1 MQFSHLSAIPTVASS
16 TADYLFG
23 TQQLAGGL
31 TPVTFNLFTR
41 FWLPYYAQL
50 YNPDTRTMSI
60 KVNLNAGDIARF
72 KFNDKVF
79 IKNRIFRVNK
89 IDYKP
94 NDLSTVEF
102 ILIG

>member
-1 MQFSHLSAIPTVASS
+1 MPVSSIPTVAGS
-16 TADYLFG
+16 TADYLFDV
-23 TQQLAGGL
+23 QQLAGNI
-31 TPVTFNLFTR
+31 TPVSANLFTR
-41 FWLPYYAQL
+41 FWLPYYSQL
-50 YNPDTRTMSI
+50 YNPDTRTMTI
-60 KVNLNAGDIARF
+60 KVNLNAGDINTF

-94 NDLSTVEF
+94 NDLAKVEF

>member
-1 MQFSHLSAIPTVASS
+1 M
-16 TADYLFG
+16 
-23 TQQLAGGL
+23 
-31 TPVTFNLFTR
+31 
-41 FWLPYYAQL
+41 
-50 YNPDTRTMSI
+50 TM
-60 KVNLNAGDIARF
+60 KVNLNAGDINRF

-94 NDLSTVEF
+94 NDLAAVEF